1 MDSKK
6 KEIDIAAF
14 QRLCEQKR
22 FHRFC
27 YATENQPWDD
37 GGVSEVCRQRLT
49 FQNIRIAL
57 AMPKYP
63 AITLTGQQGA
73 MACLNVRKIEV
84 QRCTLGNVF
93 TIHCM
98 PWEQNRPAMEYI
110 IIANEN

>member
-14 QRLCEQKR
+14 RRLCEQKR

-37 GGVSEVCRQRLT
+37 GGISEMCRQHLT

-63 AITLTGQQGA
+63 AITLTGQQGS
-73 MACLNVRKIEV
+73 MAFLNVRKIEV
-84 QRCTLGNVF
+84 QRRALGDVF
-93 TIHCM
+93 TLHCM
-98 PWEQNRPAMEYI
+98 PWERDSPAMEYI